1 MSFADPWFLALFAPL
16 AFVAWRLLRRGR
28 RTGLRFSAT
37 ARLPVRTAGWRA
49 KAAAL
54 APFLLLAAFALLV
67 VAAARPRT
75 PLAHDRKSI
84 DAIAIAM
91 TVDVSGSMNALD
103 LAPLNTDFSRPTKKL
118 EEYTR
123 LSVVK
128 RLFAEFVAKRPDDLI
143 GLVSFGTYA
152 STVSPLTMDHEM
164 LLHSLKGVEIP
175 STVFDAQGN
184 AIGGEDEANT
194 AVGDGL
200 ATALLRLKDAKPK
213 SKIVILLSDGVSN
226 TGAVEPKDAA
236 ATAAKMGVKVYCIG
250 IGTAQRRTPLLVRDG
265 YGRYGVIANRMTFDE
280 RQLKGIASAT
290 GAMYFPVND
299 RNSLE
304 KALAEIDQLE
314 TTKLEADA
322 YDRWDEHFVPFL
334 LSGAALVFFAVSLS
348 MAASRR
354 LA

>member
-1 MSFADPWFLALFAPL
+1 MVPL
-16 AFVAWRLLRRGR
+16 AFVAWRLLRHGR
-28 RTGLRFSAT
+28 RTGIRFSAT
-37 ARLPVRTAGWRA
+37 ARLPAKTAGWRA

-54 APFLLLAAFALLV
+54 SPFILIAALALLI

-75 PLAHDRKSI
+75 PLAHEKKSI

-103 LAPLNTDFSRPTKKL
+103 LAPVSTDFSRPSKKL
-118 EEYTR
+118 EEFTR

-128 RLFAEFVAKRPDDLI
+128 RLFAEFVEKRPDDLI
-143 GLVSFGTYA
+143 GLISFGSYA
-152 STVSPLTMDHEM
+152 STVSPLTMDHDM

-200 ATALLRLKDAKPK
+200 AIALLRLKEAKPK

-226 TGAVEPKDAA
+226 TGAVEPMEAA
-236 ATAAKMGVKVYCIG
+236 SSAAKMGVKVYCIG
-250 IGTAQRRTPLLVRDG
+250 IGTAQRRTPILVRDG
-265 YGRYGVIANRMTFDE
+265 YGRYGVVANRMTFDE
-280 RQLKGIASAT
+280 RQLKEIASTT

-299 RNSLE
+299 RDSLA

-314 TTKLEADA
+314 TTKLDADA
-322 YDRWDEHFVPFL
+322 YDRWEEHFVPFL
-334 LSGAALVFFAVSLS
+334 LAGALLVFLAVSLS